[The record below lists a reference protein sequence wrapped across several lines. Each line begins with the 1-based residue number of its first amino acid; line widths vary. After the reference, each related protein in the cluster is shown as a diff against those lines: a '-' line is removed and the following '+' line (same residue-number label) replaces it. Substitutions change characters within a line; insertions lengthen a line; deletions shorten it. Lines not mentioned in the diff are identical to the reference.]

1 MDQQSKTFVFL
12 GAVFGLVL
20 IITAFLTYFDKVSGD
35 LFGQAVVGIIGA
47 VAGLLAPSA
56 LSVGKPPTP

>member
-1 MDQQSKTFVFL
+1 MDQQSKTFIFL
-12 GAVFGLVL
+12 GSIFTMVLVT
-20 IITAFLTYFDKVSGD
+20 TAFLTFTDKISGE

-56 LSVGKPPTP
+56 ISKPNTP

>member
-12 GAVFGLVL
+12 GAIFIAVL
-20 IITAFLTYFDKVSGD
+20 LITAVLTFFEKVSGD

-56 LSVGKPPTP
+56 ISSAKPLAG

>member
-12 GAVFGLVL
+12 GSVFGLVL
-20 IITAFLTYFDKVSGD
+20 LITAFLTYNDKVGGD

-56 LSVGKPPTP
+56 MSQPKPNP